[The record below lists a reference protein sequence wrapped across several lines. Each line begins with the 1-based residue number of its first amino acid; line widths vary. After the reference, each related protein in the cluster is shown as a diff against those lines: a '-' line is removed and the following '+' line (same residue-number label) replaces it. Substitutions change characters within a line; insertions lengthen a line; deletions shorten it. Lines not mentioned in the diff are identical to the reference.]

1 MNSQDTR
8 HGIMITLGGTLIGA
22 LLYIFALSL
31 DNHFVIITNYIIAM
45 ILYTCSFLAA
55 FQQYKKNVFSS
66 HDIYSYI
73 DYDSFGYKYIFFCF
87 NILIKFT

>member
-55 FQQYKKNVFSS
+55 FQQYKKMSS
-66 HDIYSYI
+66 HLMIS
-73 DYDSFGYKYIFFCF
+73 
-87 NILIKFT
+87 ILILIIIVLAISTYSFVSIFL

>member
-45 ILYTCSFLAA
+45 ILYTCLF
-55 FQQYKKNVFSS
+55 
-66 HDIYSYI
+66 
-73 DYDSFGYKYIFFCF
+73 
-87 NILIKFT
+87 

>member
-45 ILYTCSFLAA
+45 ILYTCSFL
-55 FQQYKKNVFSS
+55 FFFFVF
-66 HDIYSYI
+66 I
-73 DYDSFGYKYIFFCF
+73 FFVYKYIFFCF

>member
-55 FQQYKKNVFSS
+55 FQQYKKMSS
-66 HDIYSYI
+66 HLIY
-73 DYDSFGYKYIFFCF
+73 
-87 NILIKFT
+87 ILILIIIVLAISTYSFVSIFL